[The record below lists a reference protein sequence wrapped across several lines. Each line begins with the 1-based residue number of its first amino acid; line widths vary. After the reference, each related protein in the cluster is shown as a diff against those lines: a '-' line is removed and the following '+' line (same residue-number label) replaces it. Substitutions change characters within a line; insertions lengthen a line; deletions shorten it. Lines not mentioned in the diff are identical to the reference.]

1 MSIITFIPSL
11 KIKADVKQINP
22 YSIPENPSLNLH
34 FVWLVGLED
43 LKWDV
48 KSLKLP
54 SLGLSSYDDKWLKT
68 LSIQTNHVHS
78 IFLLSSVIW
87 KQSLKELNRFLTLIL
102 ILIFL
107 SLSLPSSKCFHR
119 TKSGVYN
126 LKGCCY

>member
-78 IFLLSSVIW
+78 IFSFYQALFENS
-87 KQSLKELNRFLTLIL
+87 
-102 ILIFL
+102 
-107 SLSLPSSKCFHR
+107 P
-119 TKSGVYN
+119 
-126 LKGCCY
+126 

>member
-78 IFLLSSVIW
+78 IFLFIKRYLKTVPKGAKSFSDTHSDFDFSVTVIAIVEMFSPNKVW
-87 KQSLKELNRFLTLIL
+87 RL
-102 ILIFL
+102 
-107 SLSLPSSKCFHR
+107 
-119 TKSGVYN
+119 
-126 LKGCCY
+126 